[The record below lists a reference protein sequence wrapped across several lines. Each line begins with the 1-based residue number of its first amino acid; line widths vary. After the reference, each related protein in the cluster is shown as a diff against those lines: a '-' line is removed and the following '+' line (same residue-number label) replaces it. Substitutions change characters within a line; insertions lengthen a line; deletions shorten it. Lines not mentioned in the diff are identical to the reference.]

1 MVFVVGQLGRGRLV
15 RPLSLFYMMIVIG
28 VFSLKDKGTLHGAL
42 KVLINI
48 KSNFYQYRVELI
60 CLKKKKVR

>member
-28 VFSLKDKGTLHGAL
+28 VFSLKDKGTLHGA
-42 KVLINI
+42 
-48 KSNFYQYRVELI
+48 F
-60 CLKKKKVR
+60 